1 MFWRG
6 STVLATVL
14 LEAIMLLAL
23 LATGAAMSLGVWY
36 AVSIP
41 RPGAAAPCEPPSKAS
56 PRP

>member
-6 STVLATVL
+6 GTVVAAVL
-14 LEAIMLLAL
+14 VDAVMLLAL

-41 RPGAAAPCEPPSKAS
+41 RPGAVLHVEQPSKAP